1 MLALLPVAL
10 WPAAAGAHVQ
20 ARPARQIQL
29 APFTQLA
36 QLRLNHHDI
45 LGRWCSSTG
54 AYVIDRRRLVMIR
67 YADGRKTPMPIRYFT
82 FGLNRVT
89 VYGTGASGK
98 AIQMHF
104 LNMRPLG
111 PSFRQLKGGLY
122 RRC

>member
-1 MLALLPVAL
+1 M
-10 WPAAAGAHVQ
+10 
-20 ARPARQIQL
+20 
-29 APFTQLA
+29 A

-45 LGRWCSSTG
+45 LGRWCSTAG
-54 AYVIDRRRLVMIR
+54 AYVIGRQRLVMIR
-67 YADGRKTPMPIRYFT
+67 YADGRKTRLPIRYFT

-89 VYGTGASGK
+89 LYASGTDGQTT
-98 AIQMHF
+98 QMHF